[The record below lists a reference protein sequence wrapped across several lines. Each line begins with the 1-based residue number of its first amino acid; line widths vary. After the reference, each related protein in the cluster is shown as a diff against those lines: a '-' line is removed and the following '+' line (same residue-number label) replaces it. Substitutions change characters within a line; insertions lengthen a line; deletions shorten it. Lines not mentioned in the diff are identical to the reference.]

1 MSKDWVRMWCMAFED
16 LVLVKVNVGYM
27 RGQIHYYISELLK
40 LLWVHVSTHLLVSM
54 PKNWRR
60 PSLSHWTDYSWRPSS
75 SHGQWRWLRTKFDQ
89 VLLIFPRLLFHT
101 LTLQATA
108 QPVRGKWNLW
118 PFSYFECKFLIYFLD
133 EMGAKNCHLQ
143 QTSLVKI
150 LSTRKTMRAQARI
163 SLRNNQI
170 KRWGWEDCCKKIK
183 GLMIDMQHNG
193 IVLHGV
199 VCF

>member
-54 PKNWRR
+54 PKNWR
-60 PSLSHWTDYSWRPSS
+60 PSLSHWIDYLWRPSA
-75 SHGQWRWLRTKFDQ
+75 SHGQWGWLRTKFDQ

-118 PFSYFECKFLIYFLD
+118 PFSHFECKFLIYFFWMKWGKKMSPAANKFGEDLVNEEDNESTGKDQPD
-133 EMGAKNCHLQ
+133 E
-143 QTSLVKI
+143 
-150 LSTRKTMRAQARI
+150 
-163 SLRNNQI
+163 
-170 KRWGWEDCCKKIK
+170 
-183 GLMIDMQHNG
+183 
-193 IVLHGV
+193 
-199 VCF
+199 